1 MPEQTVETI
10 PDRHSIL
17 PDPKLSDQSLTGVR
31 WVLSLM
37 SRVKGGIALTIVL
50 FSAEIIFTLYTY
62 KLDQLMIDEVLLG
75 GHRER
80 FWPLLSLI
88 ALSTIAYSL
97 LFTFGPSAMSRTTA
111 RIRTILSRSLMAT
124 MYRLPV
130 KQLHKERTANYVYHF
145 TNDLTQSA
153 SLIAEDIPRT
163 IQQIVG
169 GIVLVIILFSASP
182 YIVAGILLFGVVYA
196 LMGKRFSKRRKAVSS
211 EVNRTRSNLLVHLEE
226 GVSSTRE
233 VVAFRRQE
241 WESKS
246 YKALFSHY
254 YDNVIREAKLINI
267 QLLFS
272 DPLKNGAILFVIF
285 YGGLLVLDHRLSI
298 GLFVI
303 SFQCSSRLMDSIH
316 AIYNAI
322 MNLSSRMAAVDRLRG
337 LLGAE
342 AIPDG
347 SSRLQADIRELV
359 INQVTFRYNNQS
371 DPVLDGISLQF
382 PIGQKIAL
390 VGTSGG
396 GKSTIAGLLARF
408 YEPESG
414 GVRVN
419 GEQLECIVRHDW
431 VDKVTVVFQE
441 PYLFPDTIRSNLLL
455 GCEDVS
461 DEQMIS
467 ACRAMSIHDVIAEMP
482 DGYDTVIGERG
493 ITLSGGQ
500 RQRLALARAVL
511 RNTEVL
517 ILDEATSSLD
527 LETERDIQ
535 HKLDELRRGRTTIII
550 AHRLSTILN
559 ADIIYVLDSGK
570 VAESGTHNEL
580 MSKQSVY
587 RSLVLKMNE
596 ELNAAAIQPI

>member
-1 MPEQTVETI
+1 MPEQPVETI
-10 PDRHSIL
+10 PDRRSIL

-226 GVSSTRE
+226 GVSATRE

-246 YKALFSHY
+246 YKELFSHY
-254 YDNVIREAKLINI
+254 YDSVIREAKLINI

-272 DPLKNGAILFVIF
+272 DPLKNGAILFVLF

-342 AIPDG
+342 VTPDG

-359 INQVTFRYNNQS
+359 IDQVTFRYNEQS
-371 DPVLDGISLQF
+371 DPVLDSISLQF

-414 GVRVN
+414 VVRVN
-419 GEQLECIVRHDW
+419 GEQLDRIVRHDW

-461 DEQMIS
+461 DEQMTS
-467 ACRAMSIHDVIAEMP
+467 ACRAMSIHDVIAKLP

-559 ADIIYVLDSGK
+559 ADIIYVLDNGK